1 MESLE
6 FARGV
11 LDTEAYGIKLASA
24 TLDGSFTRAMELL
37 EQRTGRIIVMGV
49 GKSGHIGRKIAGTFS
64 STGQPALF
72 VHPTEAMH
80 GDSGAITPE
89 DTCLM
94 ISHSGY
100 TKELFEVL
108 PGIRAKG
115 VPIILLS
122 GNAET
127 GLANW
132 SDAVLE
138 THVLGEACPFNLA
151 PTTSSTVSLALGD
164 ALALSLMH
172 ARGIGPQEFAQS
184 HPGGNLGRRLMNIT
198 DKVDAVTKI
207 GDDRLRMGGLQPPP
221 KSVKIELTARC
232 SLRCRYCAVR
242 TRKGPPAPDMD
253 LDYFKRITT
262 QMRRAGVEEIG
273 LFYLGESFMAPD
285 LLVDAC
291 RWVAKDLKFPWVFLT
306 SNAVDADPDVVE
318 SLFEAG
324 LHSLKWSCNSY
335 DLEQFKEM
343 CGGTEKQWHAHMSN
357 IKDALGRRNRGNY
370 DTILSASSIQYDP
383 DQKAKM
389 QGFLD
394 DNVISYVDRHY
405 WLPMYSMSMY
415 REKVR
420 KDTGY
425 VSSIG
430 NMGRIDDDTQL
441 PNRSPLPC
449 WAAFT
454 EGHVRADGGLSA
466 CCFGS
471 DDRFDMGKLGDDNFM
486 EQWNSDKFVALREA
500 HIATIEEGPIALK
513 DTPCKV
519 CVAWTGGDE

>member
-1 MESLE
+1 MLE
-6 FARGV
+6 FARKV
-11 LDTEAYGIKLASA
+11 LDKEAHGIQFAAS
-24 TLDGSFTRAMELL
+24 TLDGSFTRAMGML
-37 EQRTGRIIVMGV
+37 EERGGRVIVMGV
-49 GKSGHIGRKIAGTFS
+49 GKSGHIARKIAATFS
-64 STGQPALF
+64 STGQPAMF
-72 VHPTEAMH
+72 MHPTEAMH
-80 GDSGAITPE
+80 GDSGSIGPD

-94 ISHSGY
+94 ISHSGFS
-100 TKELFEVL
+100 KELYEVL
-108 PGIRAKG
+108 PGIREKG
-115 VPIILLS
+115 VPIILIS

-127 GLANW
+127 GLALL

-138 THVLGEACPFNLA
+138 THVEGEACPYNLA

-164 ALALSLMH
+164 ALALTLMH
-172 ARGIGPQEFAQS
+172 SRGIGPQEFARS
-184 HPGGNLGRRLMNIT
+184 HPGGNLGRRLMKIT
-198 DKVDAVTKI
+198 DKIDAVTKI
-207 GDDRLRMGGLQPPP
+207 SSERLGMGGLQPPP

-253 LDYFKRITT
+253 FEFFRRITT
-262 QMRRAGVEEIG
+262 DMRVNGVEEIG
-273 LFYLGESFMAPD
+273 LFYLGESIMAPE
-285 LLVDAC
+285 LLVKAC
-291 RWVAKDLKFPWVFLT
+291 EWVTKKLKFPWVFLT

-318 SLFEAG
+318 ELFQMG

-335 DLEQFKEM
+335 DLEQFKSM
-343 CGGTEKQWHAHMSN
+343 CGGNEKQWYAHMTN

-370 DTILSASSIQYDP
+370 DTILSASSIQYDS
-383 DQKAKM
+383 DQKPKM
-389 QGFLD
+389 EGFLE
-394 DNVISYVDRHY
+394 DNVIPYVDRHY

-425 VSSIG
+425 TSSIG

-471 DDRFDMGKLGDDNFM
+471 DGRFDMGKLDGANFM
-486 EQWNSDKFVALREA
+486 YQWNSKAFVALREA
-500 HIATIEEGPIALK
+500 HIATIREGPIALK
-513 DTPCKV
+513 TTPCKV
-519 CVAWTGGDE
+519 CVAWSGGGE